1 MNTLRIAAFLVVVA
15 LSSSSLVQSPT
26 SKDTFEL
33 LILHNNDMH
42 ARFEQTSQL
51 SGTCTTVD
59 RDAGKC
65 YGGFPRVAHV
75 VKEARKAAASGE
87 GPPVLY
93 LNAGDTYTG
102 TAWFTIYKWKI
113 AAEFLNALQP
123 DAVCLGNG
131 DLNKKSTKQ
140 SPLLENINSPIL
152 ATNVIINSGPIN
164 GNIKRSIVLDVKG
177 KKIGLVGYLTPV
189 SRLLENPGVI
199 EYVDE
204 VIALQEEVDKL
215 KNINV
220 NIIIAIGHSTI
231 EKDLEIAKE
240 VDGIDLVI
248 GGHKNIYYWTGENAE
263 PELPKHEKPIVITQ
277 PSGRTVPVFQ
287 SYSYNKYLGKLIVK
301 FNSNGEI
308 VDFTSNPILLN
319 KSCIQDTVTMDI
331 VKRAN
336 LALTKDA
343 NEIIGSTAVVL
354 DGQSCRTDECNF
366 GNLITDAI
374 AYHRALH
381 YDGVWTDAPITIM
394 HSGAIAA
401 SISPTNRPA
410 TITRGNLIES
420 LPLESNLVIVNMTG
434 ATLNQILEHSVY
446 SYSITHPVQQ
456 FLQISGIRV
465 VYDMSK
471 VPGSRLVRAVAR
483 SSGYVPEFYPIDDN
497 LSYSVLM
504 PEILANGG
512 FGYSMLEDLPK
523 TTLTYD
529 EVTCL
534 TEYIR
539 MRSPVYPEVAER
551 ISLGNHEF
559 DNGVSGLT
567 PFIENLTCPV
577 LAANLVLNKVPLL
590 IMEPN
595 LMKSII
601 FDINGTK
608 VGVIGYL
615 TPDTKV
621 LAIRNDVEYI
631 EETVAIKKEAAN
643 LKARGVK
650 ILIALGHSGFTKDL
664 EIAKKVEDIDLVIGG
679 HTNTFLWNG
688 TSPDS
693 EKPEGP
699 YPMIVK
705 QASGRKVPAVQA
717 YAYTKYLGK
726 LHLVFDSDG
735 ELISYDGNPIILDKD
750 VPQDPH
756 VLQIVNQ
763 YKVDIEKIT
772 ELVVGRT
779 SVVLDGDSCRRVEC
793 NMGNLIADAM
803 IYKYASD
810 YYGSG
815 WTDAPVSVIQGGG
828 IRASIVRKNL
838 PANVTKGELLSVM
851 PFDGNIVVISVNGS
865 VIREMLEHSVAKY
878 NDKRPPGQFLQY
890 SGLKVEYDFA
900 RQPFR
905 RVTNVLIRC
914 DDSCVHMTN
923 VFLSR
928 GVKVTK
934 KSVPSLG
941 NHEFDDNVEGLTPFI
956 ENLTSPVLAAN
967 LILNK
972 VPELEKQTNIK
983 KSIIFDI
990 SGTKVGVVG
999 YLTPETK
1006 FLAKSNNVEYID
1018 EITSLK
1024 AEIAKLQKEGVKIII
1039 GLGHSGFLR
1048 DIEIA
1053 KEVEGIDLVI
1063 GGHSNTFL
1071 WNGKVP
1077 DAEISQGPY
1086 PTYVKQKSGRSVLV
1100 VQAYAYTKYLGK
1112 LHIVFNSNGEIITV
1126 DGQPILLDKTIP
1138 QDPEILKIVEK
1149 YKEKL
1154 KGVTDGIVGKTPVLL
1169 DGLNCQHK
1177 ECNLGNLITDAI
1189 FYTYTE
1195 NYKGP
1200 YWTDVN
1206 VAMIQGGGIRASIDH
1221 IDRTLSNGDL
1231 LTVMPF
1237 GGSITKLKING
1248 TTLLKMLEYSCLG
1261 NHEFDEGINGVVPFI
1276 RNLTSPILAAN
1287 LILDAVPELANET
1300 NLHKSI
1306 ILKIGDRRIG
1316 LIGYLTP
1323 ETKFLAPKNKVEYED
1338 EVTAIKREVEILK
1351 KQNINILIALGHSG
1365 FITDLKIAKEVDDI
1379 DLVIGGHSNTF
1390 LWNRNTTE
1398 EKPEFPQGMYPTIV
1412 TQPSGRKALVVQA
1425 YAYTKYM
1432 GYLNL
1437 IFDSTGEIVQYD
1449 GEPLLLEQSIPED
1462 PEMLEKVN
1470 LYRKEIDEINN
1481 ELVGESAVV
1490 LEGSCR
1496 LQECNLGN
1504 LITDSIL
1511 DFTRE
1516 FHPKYFDVNIAVI
1529 QGGRIRTSVDHP
1541 NKPIKVTRGDLVA
1554 VLPFSD
1560 MLTIITLNGTIL
1572 KRAMEH
1578 SISTW
1583 RLIDSTGQ
1591 FLQMSGMEVTYDLS
1605 QSPGSRLVDLK
1616 AVCSKCG
1623 DYTLKPVNDNNE
1635 YKMFMP
1641 SFLADG
1647 GDGYSIFENLP
1658 KDIIS
1663 YNELE
1668 CTINYMRKYGLVE
1681 PKVSGRITIINR
1693 DKIND
1698 IKANPLLNNCIRS
1711 TVSLAL
1717 EIICVLISLNFL

>member
-1 MNTLRIAAFLVVVA
+1 MILNTLRIAAFLVVVA

-123 DAVCLGNG
+123 DAVCLGN
-131 DLNKKSTKQ
+131 
-140 SPLLENINSPIL
+140 
-152 ATNVIINSGPIN
+152 
-164 GNIKRSIVLDVKG
+164 
-177 KKIGLVGYLTPV
+177 
-189 SRLLENPGVI
+189 
-199 EYVDE
+199 
-204 VIALQEEVDKL
+204 
-215 KNINV
+215 
-220 NIIIAIGHSTI
+220 
-231 EKDLEIAKE
+231 
-240 VDGIDLVI
+240 
-248 GGHKNIYYWTGENAE
+248 
-263 PELPKHEKPIVITQ
+263 
-277 PSGRTVPVFQ
+277 
-287 SYSYNKYLGKLIVK
+287 
-301 FNSNGEI
+301 
-308 VDFTSNPILLN
+308 
-319 KSCIQDTVTMDI
+319 
-331 VKRAN
+331 
-336 LALTKDA
+336 
-343 NEIIGSTAVVL
+343 
-354 DGQSCRTDECNF
+354 
-366 GNLITDAI
+366 
-374 AYHRALH
+374 
-381 YDGVWTDAPITIM
+381 
-394 HSGAIAA
+394 
-401 SISPTNRPA
+401 
-410 TITRGNLIES
+410 
-420 LPLESNLVIVNMTG
+420 
-434 ATLNQILEHSVY
+434 
-446 SYSITHPVQQ
+446 
-456 FLQISGIRV
+456 
-465 VYDMSK
+465 
-471 VPGSRLVRAVAR
+471 
-483 SSGYVPEFYPIDDN
+483 
-497 LSYSVLM
+497 
-504 PEILANGG
+504 
-512 FGYSMLEDLPK
+512 
-523 TTLTYD
+523 
-529 EVTCL
+529 
-534 TEYIR
+534 
-539 MRSPVYPEVAER
+539 
-551 ISLGNHEF
+551 
-559 DNGVSGLT
+559 
-567 PFIENLTCPV
+567 
-577 LAANLVLNKVPLL
+577 
-590 IMEPN
+590 
-595 LMKSII
+595 
-601 FDINGTK
+601 
-608 VGVIGYL
+608 
-615 TPDTKV
+615 
-621 LAIRNDVEYI
+621 
-631 EETVAIKKEAAN
+631 
-643 LKARGVK
+643 
-650 ILIALGHSGFTKDL
+650 
-664 EIAKKVEDIDLVIGG
+664 
-679 HTNTFLWNG
+679 
-688 TSPDS
+688 
-693 EKPEGP
+693 
-699 YPMIVK
+699 
-705 QASGRKVPAVQA
+705 
-717 YAYTKYLGK
+717 
-726 LHLVFDSDG
+726 
-735 ELISYDGNPIILDKD
+735 
-750 VPQDPH
+750 
-756 VLQIVNQ
+756 
-763 YKVDIEKIT
+763 
-772 ELVVGRT
+772 
-779 SVVLDGDSCRRVEC
+779 
-793 NMGNLIADAM
+793 
-803 IYKYASD
+803 
-810 YYGSG
+810 
-815 WTDAPVSVIQGGG
+815 
-828 IRASIVRKNL
+828 
-838 PANVTKGELLSVM
+838 
-851 PFDGNIVVISVNGS
+851 
-865 VIREMLEHSVAKY
+865 
-878 NDKRPPGQFLQY
+878 
-890 SGLKVEYDFA
+890 
-900 RQPFR
+900 
-905 RVTNVLIRC
+905 
-914 DDSCVHMTN
+914 
-923 VFLSR
+923 
-928 GVKVTK
+928 
-934 KSVPSLG
+934 
-941 NHEFDDNVEGLTPFI
+941 
-956 ENLTSPVLAAN
+956 
-967 LILNK
+967 
-972 VPELEKQTNIK
+972 
-983 KSIIFDI
+983 
-990 SGTKVGVVG
+990 
-999 YLTPETK
+999 
-1006 FLAKSNNVEYID
+1006 
-1018 EITSLK
+1018 
-1024 AEIAKLQKEGVKIII
+1024 
-1039 GLGHSGFLR
+1039 
-1048 DIEIA
+1048 
-1053 KEVEGIDLVI
+1053 
-1063 GGHSNTFL
+1063 
-1071 WNGKVP
+1071 
-1077 DAEISQGPY
+1077 
-1086 PTYVKQKSGRSVLV
+1086 
-1100 VQAYAYTKYLGK
+1100 
-1112 LHIVFNSNGEIITV
+1112 
-1126 DGQPILLDKTIP
+1126 
-1138 QDPEILKIVEK
+1138 
-1149 YKEKL
+1149 
-1154 KGVTDGIVGKTPVLL
+1154 
-1169 DGLNCQHK
+1169 
-1177 ECNLGNLITDAI
+1177 
-1189 FYTYTE
+1189 
-1195 NYKGP
+1195 
-1200 YWTDVN
+1200 
-1206 VAMIQGGGIRASIDH
+1206 
-1221 IDRTLSNGDL
+1221 
-1231 LTVMPF
+1231 
-1237 GGSITKLKING
+1237 
-1248 TTLLKMLEYSCLG
+1248 
-1261 NHEFDEGINGVVPFI
+1261 HEFDEGINGVVPFI

-1306 ILKIGDRRIG
+1306 ILKIGDTRIG